1 VVPHEPHAV
10 PDLEANPLMKT
21 LIRLARRLLRRPAPA
36 YRGWQDF
43 ELGTYVTD
51 PAPVERT
58 MWIDILPDLVPYQEA
73 MLRHQAW
80 AEHRAALRRSGMW
93 GSL

>member
-1 VVPHEPHAV
+1 MS
-10 PDLEANPLMKT
+10 LMERFVYPW
-21 LIRLARRLLRRPAPA
+21 LIPAA
-36 YRGWQDF
+36 YRFARLVTRRQPPKHHGWQDF

-58 MWIDILPDLVPYQEA
+58 MWIDILPELLPHQEA
-73 MLRHQAW
+73 MLRHQVW
-80 AEHRAALRRSGMW
+80 NEERAALRRSGMW